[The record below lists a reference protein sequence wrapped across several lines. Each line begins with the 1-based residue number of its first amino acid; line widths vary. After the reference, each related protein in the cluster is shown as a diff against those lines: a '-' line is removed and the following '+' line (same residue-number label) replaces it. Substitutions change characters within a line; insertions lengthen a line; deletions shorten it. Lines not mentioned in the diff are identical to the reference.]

1 MFGDRHV
8 IVGVTV
14 TEETPYLSGLLAGVT
29 AMTVN
34 CELILDRGC
43 VPPLRRLSYPFNLT
57 DEPDAQSKEPRTYA
71 AFQPA
76 IGIRFLKLPDNP
88 TPDHPPRRVYREH
101 RRVLDTQTDDNKPL
115 TYAGYCD
122 HRQVR
127 RVMREGMREDTRGW
141 EEEIRR
147 CGALKVLK
155 AECEVRTGRTPDP
168 SDTAKERSR
177 P

>member
-1 MFGDRHV
+1 VFGDRHV

-127 RVMREGMREDTRGW
+127 RVMREGMREDVLGRGDREMVLW
-141 EEEIRR
+141 RR
-147 CGALKVLK
+147 
-155 AECEVRTGRTPDP
+155 
-168 SDTAKERSR
+168 
-177 P
+177 